1 MQNKKVGCRLVS
13 LILESACKKAA
24 PRRNVADS
32 RTKARWHSSLGRRPG
47 DAINRQLAE
56 QRAEIRSQSMRK
68 RGTSILIAVLAVAS
82 LSAQQKR
89 GPSTPQERAK
99 AVQFARDLENNP
111 LGPQAKSE
119 REWLLRWVMEVPD
132 IAVAFCPQILG
143 TELSDKQPYGT
154 EIRTQLMFSQAAFL
168 IENPD
173 KFKDDLAIQTAGVNG
188 SLKVYERT
196 LKDHPNAR
204 SKTLDELIARRA
216 NGTLQSYL
224 QEAME
229 QCKKRTSP

>member
-1 MQNKKVGCRLVS
+1 
-13 LILESACKKAA
+13 
-24 PRRNVADS
+24 
-32 RTKARWHSSLGRRPG
+32 
-47 DAINRQLAE
+47 
-56 QRAEIRSQSMRK
+56 MRK
-68 RGTSILIAVLAVAS
+68 RFTPILIVVLVAVTS

-89 GPSTPQERAK
+89 GPSTPEERAK
-99 AVQFARDLENNP
+99 AVQFARELENNP

-132 IAVAFCPQILG
+132 ITVAFCPQILG

-173 KFKDDLAIQTAGVNG
+173 KSKDDLAIQTAGLNG
-188 SLKVYERT
+188 SLKVYERI

-204 SKTLDELIARRA
+204 SKTLDELIARRD

-224 QEAME
+224 QQAME